1 MKPSIIRLRAL
12 EKQLYA
18 YLYAMTVIDFDAET
32 VAPEGSAD
40 GRAEATEVLS
50 RASFDLLV
58 NDGTAA
64 LLKEAAADAET
75 EQERAEVRN
84 LQRQYDEIA
93 RIPADEYAAFTKLC
107 SQSVPAWT
115 KAKRTNDFSL
125 FAPYLE
131 KLIAARRAQA
141 RYFAPDRDPY
151 EVLLDRYEKGL
162 TIAQCDEFFA
172 TLRETIVPL
181 LADIQTRGKAVRTDF
196 LDQEW
201 PIDAQR
207 RVSKK
212 IMELWG
218 LDPAHCYLAESEH
231 PFTTEFWRGD
241 VRITTHYMPRDIFSN
256 LYSVAHE
263 GGHALYELNINP
275 DYDYTVVTHGAT
287 MGIHESQSRL
297 FENLVGRSRAFVHYL
312 YPTLKELFPAQLADV
327 SAEEIW
333 RDTDGKVD
341 LFVAGV
347 GTGGTVSGVGAGLKA
362 HNPNVQI
369 VAVEPSDSPVLSGG
383 KPGPHKIQGIG
394 AGFIPKTYNGEV
406 VDNILQVTNDDAIRT
421 SRELAGKEGLLVGI
435 SSGAAVYAA
444 VELAKLPENEGKT
457 IVALLPDTG
466 ERYLSTV
473 LYAFEEYPL

>member
-162 TIAQCDEFFA
+162 TIAQCDEFFS

-241 VRITTHYMPRDIFSN
+241 VRVLDSAAFYNCRRLRRVTLGPGVEGFGSDLFTNCRQLQTFRLRAAADAPTGLKKLLGAVSADITVELDGAQLFYPEYSEFLDENTPAHIFNHSI
-256 LYSVAHE
+256 E
-263 GGHALYELNINP
+263 GEGYRMRQCFTPGGVVDYAAFDASFAQACVGESEDKLCRLALGRLVQPFGLGDDARADYELYLTAHP
-275 DYDYTVVTHGAT
+275 EAAF
-287 MGIHESQSRL
+287 R
-297 FENLVGRSRAFVHYL
+297 RAI
-312 YPTLKELFPAQLADV
+312 DD
-327 SAEEIW
+327 
-333 RDTDGKVD
+333 RDEAA
-341 LFVAGV
+341 L
-347 GTGGTVSGVGAGLKA
+347 
-362 HNPNVQI
+362 
-369 VAVEPSDSPVLSGG
+369 
-383 KPGPHKIQGIG
+383 
-394 AGFIPKTYNGEV
+394 
-406 VDNILQVTNDDAIRT
+406 R
-421 SRELAGKEGLLVGI
+421 LLVGL
-435 SSGAAVYAA
+435 SLPTADAAVYCARVGWSAGAAV
-444 VELAKLPENEGKT
+444 LLGRAKRAKKT
-457 IVALLPDTG
+457 YDFDDL
-466 ERYLSTV
+466 
-473 LYAFEEYPL
+473 